1 MGNYGHFFY
10 VSCVWRALRPPDRYL
25 KDLGLTEY
33 LHVIVC
39 VLHMY
44 RWFRASGAASFFARM
59 LTAYAASRTT
69 RLNAATRL
77 NPWDYHMTAVVFV
90 MRIGHEPTWYGKAM
104 YCSRNCLKLGVL
116 RTCFWQAHV
125 KVLEFVYM
133 QPRDTVLLTPLF
145 FDQKQGVSRFSRICI
160 GALAM
165 QGVVLRAGVTWFH

>member
-1 MGNYGHFFY
+1 MLAMAW
-10 VSCVWRALRPPDRYL
+10 SCTKKPALW
-25 KDLGLTEY
+25 
-33 LHVIVC
+33 HVLC

-69 RLNAATRL
+69 RLNAATWL
-77 NPWDYHMTAVVFV
+77 NPWDYHMTVVVFV

-116 RTCFWQAHV
+116 RTCFWQAHL

-145 FDQKQGVSRFSRICI
+145 FDQKQGGKSIFPDLYRGTCN
-160 GALAM
+160 
-165 QGVVLRAGVTWFH
+165 AGCRPASWSYMISLGEV